1 MKVFIVTGEKN
12 YGKTRY
18 LQELTELFKI
28 YNVKQ
33 AGFLSIG
40 ILNKEGE
47 KDFEIQDITGHKRMH
62 LASRNPYPGYR
73 KMNESFYF
81 NPEAIHL
88 GNSLIQDAF
97 ENKTDVLILDEIG
110 PIELRE
116 KVWYP
121 TLVLVLNKK
130 IPVVILSVRK
140 GLTQE
145 VIDKFGI
152 RDYRVIDI
160 SETPVS
166 ITLSLIVG
174 EMS

>member
-18 LQELTELFKI
+18 IQELSELL
-28 YNVKQ
+28 NVHNIEQ

-40 ILNKEGE
+40 ILDKEGT
-47 KDFEIQDITGHKRMH
+47 KDFEIQDINSYRSMH
-62 LASRNPYPGYR
+62 LASRNACPGYS

-81 NPEAIHL
+81 NPEAIQL
-88 GNSLIQDAF
+88 GNSLIQDALD
-97 ENKTDVLILDEIG
+97 NKTDVIIIDEIG
-110 PIELRE
+110 PIELSE
-116 KVWYP
+116 KVWY
-121 TLVLVLNKK
+121 TALIEVFKIE

-140 GLTQE
+140 GLTQA
-145 VIDKFGI
+145 VIEKFGI

-166 ITLSLIVG
+166 ITLSFIVK